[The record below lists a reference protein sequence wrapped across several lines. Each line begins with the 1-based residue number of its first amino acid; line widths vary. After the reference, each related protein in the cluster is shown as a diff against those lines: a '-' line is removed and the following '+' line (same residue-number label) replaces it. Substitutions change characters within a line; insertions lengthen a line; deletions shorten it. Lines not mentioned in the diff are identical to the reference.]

1 MTVLN
6 HVCDYL
12 SFDFAGLIIVFFGY
26 SYSHFLLHLYGGTNL
41 SEGLGPDLLRSQCF
55 LILFLAVNGVTE
67 CFARAVMTEQ
77 EITAYTRTM
86 TAMSVV
92 YILLTYTLT
101 KLLGPVGMVVANCCN
116 MVLRIA
122 AAVRVIRNT
131 FRGHEDAEAEASP
144 LSGLVPDTD
153 MTLLLLS
160 AAATCLLSE
169 IYIYPWSA
177 LAHLALGVIMTL
189 VVVVAIVVKEEY
201 ILVFLAEKIR
211 SINGKQ
217 ETEDEDSETG
227 KGDVKSKED

>member
-1 MTVLN
+1 M
-6 HVCDYL
+6 
-12 SFDFAGLIIVFFGY
+12 FFGY

-116 MVLRIA
+116 MAMRTA
-122 AAVRVIRNT
+122 HSAAVIYKT
-131 FRGHEDAEAEASP
+131 FQGRDQSP
-144 LSGLVPDTD
+144 LQGLNPGT
-153 MTLLLLS
+153 
-160 AAATCLLSE
+160 A
-169 IYIYPWSA
+169 YSA
-177 LAHLALGVIMTL
+177 LWT
-189 VVVVAIVVKEEY
+189 
-201 ILVFLAEKIR
+201 
-211 SINGKQ
+211 
-217 ETEDEDSETG
+217 
-227 KGDVKSKED
+227 